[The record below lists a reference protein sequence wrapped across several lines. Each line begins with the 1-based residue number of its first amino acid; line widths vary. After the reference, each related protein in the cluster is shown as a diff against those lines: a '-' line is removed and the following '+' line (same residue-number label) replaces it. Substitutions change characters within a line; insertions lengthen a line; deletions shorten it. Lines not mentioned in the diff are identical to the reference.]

1 MIFLQKDDKFY
12 KLKDVGQSETA
23 FSISPTDQEKMPPSS
38 LKNIKT
44 KRLINT
50 IEHDMI
56 NTILQFI
63 PLGIIIYI
71 AWKEYILNL
80 NKLRYDLTNYYFIL
94 NNEKYIDY

>member
-1 MIFLQKDDKFY
+1 
-12 KLKDVGQSETA
+12 
-23 FSISPTDQEKMPPSS
+23 
-38 LKNIKT
+38 
-44 KRLINT
+44 
-50 IEHDMI
+50 MI